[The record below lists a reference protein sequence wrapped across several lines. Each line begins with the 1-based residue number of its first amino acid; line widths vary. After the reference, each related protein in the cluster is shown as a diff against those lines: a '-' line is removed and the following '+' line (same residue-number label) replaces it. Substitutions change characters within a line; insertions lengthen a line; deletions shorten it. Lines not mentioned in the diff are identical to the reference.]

1 MRITENYFT
10 KKAGKALDNI
20 ETETVKP
27 YASSMEYIEEE
38 LKLLDLKLILHLQ
51 LSIETGTLYS
61 TTQGLIS
68 AEEIFILLDG
78 YDKYGSDKEQLE
90 KQILQMDRQIA
101 ERLDMG
107 RKQGINYSLQRL
119 TDLYGLG
126 PFEKFCI
133 IACLAPEINPK
144 YQIIYGYLQNDIYQ
158 LKPNIDLLARIFPL
172 KDYEKNLVRIVFDI
186 QAPLTKYIMEQKEEL
201 TDCCIPVIT
210 RHLKLDDLVV
220 NYLFDIKV
228 LDAQLAQ
235 VAELLQPDDWIQE
248 DTPYHPEENM
258 EIPLS
263 DRVSRFVDYYRD
275 TGRDKLNKVFYFYG
289 PKGVGKTEQVNTIC
303 RRLGLPLIIV
313 DMERMLLADSFE
325 ELIRRIER
333 QARIIN
339 AALCLKNTNLL
350 LKDAVLHGKLDS
362 LLYLLQTSISLTFIL
377 GQSEWNPAD
386 TNYDFTFIKAEFPHP
401 TGTERKKIWEQHSG
415 QYSLDN
421 SVDLDKLSENFRF
434 TQGQIKTALKLGES
448 RSVWN
453 RPESGLIANDDLY
466 SSCYAQSNKKLG
478 KLAARIKALCTMK
491 MLVLPEE
498 QMEQMQEIC
507 NQVKYRSLVYE
518 KWGFEKRLSLG
529 KGLNILFSGPPG
541 SGKTMAAEV
550 IANEIG
556 LEIYKIDV
564 SQVVS
569 KYIGET
575 EKNLEEVFTEAET
588 SNAIL
593 FFDEADALFGKRSEV
608 KDAHDRYANVE
619 IGYLLQ
625 RMEEYDGIVILA
637 TNLNQNID
645 EAFLRRLHFNV
656 TFPFPDK
663 EQRKQIWK
671 GIFPA
676 GAPVDENLDYEFLAE
691 KFVLAGG
698 NIKNIALNAAFYAA
712 HSSCSISIKQIMQAA
727 KREYKKLGKT
737 FLMSDYAPYYQLIE
751 VKK

>member
-1 MRITENYFT
+1 MKITEHYFN
-10 KKAGKALDNI
+10 KKAGKALANM

-27 YASSMEYIEEE
+27 YSSSMEYIEDE

-61 TTQGLIS
+61 STLGLIS
-68 AEEIFILLDG
+68 AEEIFTLLDG
-78 YDKYGSDKEQLE
+78 YGIYGSDREQLE
-90 KQILQMDRQIA
+90 KQIRQMDRQIT
-101 ERLDMG
+101 ERLHMG
-107 RKQGINYSLQRL
+107 RKRGIYNSIQRL
-119 TDLYGLG
+119 SDLYGFG

-144 YQIIYGYLQNDIYQ
+144 YQRIYGYLQNDTDII
-158 LKPNIDLLARIFPL
+158 KPSIDLVSRIFPL
-172 KDYEKNLVRIVFDI
+172 EECERYLVRSVFDI
-186 QAPLTKYIMEQKEEL
+186 QAPLTKYLMDQAGEL
-201 TDCCIPVIT
+201 TDYSTPMIT
-210 RHLKLDDLVV
+210 RHLKLDDWVV
-220 NYLFDIKV
+220 NYLFDIWV
-228 LDAQLAQ
+228 IDAQLAQ
-235 VAELLQPDDWIQE
+235 VAQLIQPE
-248 DTPYHPEENM
+248 GKPYGEMSFNTEQNLGRS
-258 EIPLS
+258 LS
-263 DRVSRFVDYYRD
+263 HRISQFIDYYRG
-275 TGRDKLNKVFYFYG
+275 TGRDKLKKVFYFYG
-289 PKGVGKTEQVNTIC
+289 PKGVGKIEQVNAIC
-303 RRLGLPLIIV
+303 NCLGLPLIIV
-313 DMERMLLADSFE
+313 DMERMLLSDSFE
-325 ELIRRIER
+325 ESLRRIER
-333 QARIIN
+333 QALISN
-339 AALCLKNTNLL
+339 AAICLKNADLL
-350 LKDAVLHGKLDS
+350 LNEKGLQNKLDE
-362 LLYLLQTSISLTFIL
+362 LLRVIQNSIHLTFIL
-377 GQSEWNPAD
+377 GQSEWYPAG
-386 TNYDFTFIKAEFPHP
+386 TNYDFSFINAEFPCP
-401 TGTERKKIWEQHSG
+401 TGTERKKIWEQYSG
-415 QYSLDN
+415 QYSLGN
-421 SVDLDKLSENFRF
+421 NVDLDKLSENFRF

-448 RSVWN
+448 SSVWN
-453 RPESGLIANDDLY
+453 SPENGLIGNDELY
-466 SSCYAQSNKKLG
+466 NSCYAQSNKKLG
-478 KLAARIKALCTMK
+478 NLAARIKALYTMK

-663 EQRKQIWK
+663 EQRKLIWM

-676 GAPVDENLDYEFLAE
+676 GAPVDKNLDYEFLAE
-691 KFVLAGG
+691 KFALAGG

-712 HSSCSISIKQIMQAA
+712 HSSCSISIKEIMQAA